1 MFLYKSLSFTP
12 LITTGM
18 PSLSTSVIMDF
29 PAGVFMELISVVSI
43 LLVTF
48 LLSLVINFLFTMYH
62 LYMRKKS
69 EYQYRLLNLLY
80 GQLAV
85 ILQLG
90 SLLNI
95 VIIVRC
101 VFLLDNDIFTPP
113 IQLTRSIQVL
123 TGFLQSTL
131 LGGFNIDHKFCK
143 CFSGLF
149 YVEI

>member
-1 MFLYKSLSFTP
+1 
-12 LITTGM
+12 
-18 PSLSTSVIMDF
+18 MDF
-29 PAGVFMELISVVSI
+29 SSATVMKELISVVSI

-48 LLSLVINFLFTMYH
+48 LLSILINFLFTMYH

-80 GQLAV
+80 GQLAL
-85 ILQLG
+85 ILQFG

-101 VFLLDNDIFTPP
+101 VFLLDNDVFTLG
-113 IQLTRSIQVL
+113 IQLVRSVQVL

-131 LGGFNIDHKFCK
+131 LGW
-143 CFSGLF
+143 L
-149 YVEI
+149 